1 MRTCQLSK
9 SQLQERRT
17 EALRTGMN
25 RASRRR
31 SSKTGVK
38 SLAEVKKEE
47 SQKQA

>member
-1 MRTCQLSK
+1 MRTCPLSK
-9 SQLQERRT
+9 SQLQERRA
-17 EALRTGMN
+17 EAIRTGMN
-25 RASRRR
+25 RTSRR